1 MTLEKAL
8 TTDRTNDSI
17 VGLVVW
23 YNMLQIRQRLIDEYW
38 WHEIREQDLATGK
51 KRETLKSMS
60 AKARAEF
67 LYDVAPLV
75 HNEYIKHPELG
86 RISFSPAENNPL
98 PISLQT
104 KEEFAANTG
113 IGKTRYKELEALH
126 QIPNVEELVAI
137 ARIGDVD
144 LAYMFMPTM
153 EILESDDT
161 LILAPINGLQVEVPA
176 FRWVLWVRS
185 LLQLPGQSGK
195 KFLSETS
202 MPSMRR
208 ESVDGRSAKRTTVKV
223 EAEIKKRSGSSVS
236 ALDAIKDDFQSLKI
250 TLALDPEAQNP
261 FQNASAK
268 LGYNTNRGVF
278 ITKHSNKLYAHLRM
292 LISLSRVHGKSE
304 EVLFA
309 RFTKGAKEAHVLEN
323 LLVNRLRIINFTN

>member
-1 MTLEKAL
+1 MTLKKAL
-8 TTDRTNDSI
+8 STDRTNDSI

-38 WHEIREQDLATGK
+38 WHKIREQDLATGK
-51 KRETLKSMS
+51 KRETLKSLS

-67 LYDVAPLV
+67 LHDVAPLV
-75 HNEYIKHPELG
+75 HKEYEEHPELG
-86 RISFSPAENNPL
+86 WCTFSPAENNPL
-98 PISLQT
+98 PTSLQT
-104 KEEFAANTG
+104 RAEFAANTG
-113 IGKTRYKELEALH
+113 IRENRYIELEALH

-153 EILESDDT
+153 DILELDDT
-161 LILAPINGLQVEVPA
+161 LILAPINGFRVEVPA
-176 FRWVLWVRS
+176 SRWVLWVRS

-208 ESVDGRSAKRTTVKV
+208 ESVYGRAKRTTDKV
-223 EAEIKKRSGSSVS
+223 EAEIKKRSRSSVS
-236 ALDAIKDDFQSLKI
+236 ALAAIKDDFQSLKI
-250 TLALDPEAQNP
+250 SLVLDPEVQNP
-261 FQNASAK
+261 FQSESAK
-268 LGYNTNRGVF
+268 LGYNTRRGVF
-278 ITKHSNKLYAHLRM
+278 ITKCSNELYAHLRM
-292 LISLSRVHGKSE
+292 LVSLSRVHVKSK

-309 RFTKGAKEAHVLEN
+309 RFTKGAKEAHALEH
-323 LLVNRLRIINFTN
+323 LLVNRLRIINYRL